1 MRHFRGFEVRDAID
15 HTIRRAR
22 SLWRPNDSDWNPVVF
37 SGSGAYTDGRIINLP
52 NFVDDALIPHDEFRR
67 LQAFALHEIGH
78 VIYSK
83 FDAFQGETFFKR
95 MHNAVEDIW
104 MENEV
109 VKSGLIPGANA
120 LFQELAEY
128 CLNEGPVDWSL
139 PGNIAFALVNYG
151 RGLRGDWNPALN
163 PIFAQAMPMIE
174 RSSGTHEN
182 AKIAQWII
190 DQLRS
195 QADSPS
201 DGQSGDSSDQSG
213 DSSDQSSD
221 SGDQSGDSG
230 DQSSDSGDQSS
241 DSGDQSDQTTDQTS
255 DQTTDQTSDQTGG
268 EPSGQPGDK
277 PGDPGDKPGDKP
289 GKLPIPGNDE
299 VVEGKPIEPS
309 FKPEAGSCASGMRDD
324 SESLPNSFFTES
336 NHWPIVNTA
345 NGRLRYDVR
354 RLLEKSDHYGWQAGY
369 RSGAIN
375 PNRLGLYRTSTNVFK
390 RRFEE
395 EGIDSSVV
403 ILIDCSGSMNKR
415 PVALVNAVAAVGDAL
430 AAANVPF
437 AIVCFRGTKSVVKSF
452 GEPWKRFLGNLKN
465 LMLMGV
471 TRDIDAI
478 ALAQK
483 LLRSRSESR
492 RLVFAI
498 TDGCGTDAAGAAAQV
513 KTGVRMGIDMIGVG
527 IGYDVSRVYGPNCV
541 RVDSVDDLSM
551 VALNQIKLAA

>member
-1 MRHFRGFEVRDAID
+1 MKHFRGFEVRDAID

-22 SLWRPNDSDWNPVVF
+22 SLWRPYDSDWNPVVF
-37 SGSGAYTDGRIINLP
+37 SGSGAFTDGRIINLP

-78 VIYSK
+78 VIFSK

-95 MHNAVEDIW
+95 MHNAVEDLW

-120 LFQELAEY
+120 LFQELAEH
-128 CLNEGPVDWSL
+128 CLHEGPVDWNL
-139 PGNIAFALVNYG
+139 PGNIAFALVTYG
-151 RGLRGDWNPALN
+151 RGLLGDWDPALN

-174 RSSGTHEN
+174 RSSGTYEN
-182 AKIAQWII
+182 ANIAQWII

-195 QADSPS
+195 QNDSPS
-201 DGQSGDSSDQSG
+201 DGQSDDSSDQSG
-213 DSSDQSSD
+213 DS
-221 SGDQSGDSG
+221 GDQ
-230 DQSSDSGDQSS
+230 
-241 DSGDQSDQTTDQTS
+241 S

-268 EPSGQPGDK
+268 EPSGKPGDK
-277 PGDPGDKPGDKP
+277 PGGPGDKPGDKP
-289 GKLPIPGNDE
+289 GKLTLPGNDE
-299 VVEGKPIEPS
+299 FVEGKPIEPS
-309 FKPEAGSCASGMRDD
+309 FKPGAGSCASGTRDD
-324 SESLPNSFFTES
+324 EVGLPNSFFTDN
-336 NHWPIVNTA
+336 NHWPIVSMT

-403 ILIDCSGSMNKR
+403 ILIDCSGSMKKR
-415 PVALVNAVAAVGDAL
+415 GIALVNAVAAVGNAL
-430 AAANVPF
+430 ASANVPF
-437 AIVCFRGTKSVVKSF
+437 AIVCFRGSKSVVKNF
-452 GEPWKRFLGNLKN
+452 GEPWKRFLGNLKH
-465 LMLMGV
+465 LMLAGM
-471 TRDIDAI
+471 TCDIDAI

-492 RLVFAI
+492 RLIFAI
-498 TDGCGTDAAGAAAQV
+498 TDGCGTDPAGAAAQV

-541 RVDSVDDLSM
+541 RVDSVDDLST
-551 VALNQIKLAA
+551 VALNQIKFAA

>member
-1 MRHFRGFEVRDAID
+1 
-15 HTIRRAR
+15 
-22 SLWRPNDSDWNPVVF
+22 
-37 SGSGAYTDGRIINLP
+37 
-52 NFVDDALIPHDEFRR
+52 

-120 LFQELAEY
+120 LFQELAEHY
-128 CLNEGPVDWSL
+128 LNEGPVDWNL
-139 PGNIAFALVNYG
+139 PGNIAFALVIYG

-174 RSSGTHEN
+174 RSSGTYEN
-182 AKIAQWII
+182 ANIAQWII

-195 QADSPS
+195 QSNDQP
-201 DGQSGDSSDQSG
+201 DQSG
-213 DSSDQSSD
+213 DSSDD
-221 SGDQSGDSG
+221 PGDSG
-230 DQSSDSGDQSS
+230 DSSGDQ
-241 DSGDQSDQTTDQTS
+241 S

-277 PGDPGDKPGDKP
+277 PGGLGDKP
-289 GKLPIPGNDE
+289 GKLHIPGNDE
-299 VVEGKPIEPS
+299 VVEGKPIEPT
-309 FKPEAGSCASGMRDD
+309 FKPGAGSCASGMRDD
-324 SESLPNSFFTES
+324 SESLPNSFFTDN

-415 PVALVNAVAAVGDAL
+415 GVALVNAVAAVGDAL

-437 AIVCFRGTKSVVKSF
+437 AIVCFRGTKSVVKTF
-452 GEPWKRFLGNLKN
+452 GEPWKRFRGNLKN
-465 LMLMGV
+465 LMLSGL
-471 TRDIDAI
+471 TYDIDAI

-492 RLVFAI
+492 RLIFAI
-498 TDGCGTDAAGAAAQV
+498 TDGCGTDPAGAAAQV

-527 IGYDVSRVYGPNCV
+527 IGYDVSRVYGPNCI
-541 RVDSVDDLSM
+541 RVDSVDDLST

>member
-1 MRHFRGFEVRDAID
+1 MKHFRGFEVRDAID

-22 SLWRPNDSDWNPVVF
+22 SLWRPYDSDWNPVVF
-37 SGSGAYTDGRIINLP
+37 SGSGAFTDGRTINLP

-120 LFQELAEY
+120 LFQELAEHY
-128 CLNEGPVDWSL
+128 LNEGPVDWNL
-139 PGNIAFALVNYG
+139 PGNIAFALVIYG

-174 RSSGTHEN
+174 RSSGTYEN
-182 AKIAQWII
+182 ANIAQWII

-195 QADSPS
+195 QSNDQP
-201 DGQSGDSSDQSG
+201 DQSG
-213 DSSDQSSD
+213 DSSDD
-221 SGDQSGDSG
+221 PGDSG
-230 DQSSDSGDQSS
+230 DSSGDQ
-241 DSGDQSDQTTDQTS
+241 S

-277 PGDPGDKPGDKP
+277 PGGLGDKP
-289 GKLPIPGNDE
+289 GKLHIPGNDE
-299 VVEGKPIEPS
+299 VVEGKPIEPT
-309 FKPEAGSCASGMRDD
+309 FKPGAGSCASGMRDD
-324 SESLPNSFFTES
+324 SESLPNSFFTDN

-375 PNRLGLYRTSTNVFK
+375 PNRLGLYRTSTSVFK

-415 PVALVNAVAAVGDAL
+415 GVALVNAVAAVGDAL

-437 AIVCFRGTKSVVKSF
+437 AIVCFRGTKSVVKTF
-452 GEPWKRFLGNLKN
+452 GEPWKRFRGNLKN
-465 LMLMGV
+465 LMLSGL
-471 TRDIDAI
+471 TYDIDAI

-492 RLVFAI
+492 RLIFAI
-498 TDGCGTDAAGAAAQV
+498 TDGCGTDPAGAAAQV

-527 IGYDVSRVYGPNCV
+527 IGYDVSRVYGPNCI
-541 RVDSVDDLSM
+541 RVDSVDDLST